1 MFDATYKSFYVVLTN
16 QFLNENSTHLNQ
28 GYACPYV
35 YLAASGKILVPAG
48 RSLTNVLVVYDA
60 KHPAPTA
67 LKQAFL
73 RFQTTGRVSS

>member
-1 MFDATYKSFYVVLTN
+1 
-16 QFLNENSTHLNQ
+16 
-28 GYACPYV
+28 
-35 YLAASGKILVPAG
+35 LAASGKILVPAG